1 MKKRIIPERWEQ
13 IIEMVEVQG
22 SLSVD
27 QIAQALGVSSA
38 TVRRDL
44 AHIHQ
49 RGLIKRTRGGAEP
62 SPKVKEDRTLSE
74 SRRINPSEKE
84 IIGAAAAE
92 LVESGDTLMFDGG
105 FTTYQ
110 TARQIRATDLTV
122 VTNSIDV
129 ANAMIGRDDVTLV
142 IIGGEL
148 SKDSGTTV
156 GPTTDSQLAQ
166 IRADKAIIG
175 ANAISPEEGL
185 SSPNPFTA
193 QTKRTMIRGAREVIV
208 VADYTKLGRLTTYSV
223 APVESISTL
232 VTDDKADESVLD
244 AFRAAGVE
252 VIVASAGQDK
262 PGI

>member
-1 MKKRIIPERWEQ
+1 MKRRIIPERWEQ

-22 SLSVD
+22 GLSVD
-27 QIAQALGVSSA
+27 QIAQALRISSA

-62 SPKVKEDRTLSE
+62 SLQVREDRTLSE
-74 SRRINPSEKE
+74 SRKINPVEKE

-92 LVESGDTLMFDGG
+92 LITSGDTLMFDGG

-110 TARQIRATDLTV
+110 TARQVTATDITV

-129 ANAMIGRDDVTLV
+129 ANAMINRDDITLV

-148 SKDSGTTV
+148 SRASGTTV
-156 GPTTDSQLAQ
+156 GPTTDSQLAL
-166 IRADKAIIG
+166 IRADKAVIG
-175 ANAISPEEGL
+175 ANAVSPVEGI

-193 QTKRTMIRGAREVIV
+193 QTKRTMIRGSREVIV
-208 VADYTKLGRLTTYSV
+208 VADHTKLGQLTTYSV
-223 APVESISTL
+223 APVEAITTL
-232 VTDDKADESVLD
+232 VTDDKADKEILE

-252 VIVASAGQDK
+252 VIVASLPVK
-262 PGI
+262 P